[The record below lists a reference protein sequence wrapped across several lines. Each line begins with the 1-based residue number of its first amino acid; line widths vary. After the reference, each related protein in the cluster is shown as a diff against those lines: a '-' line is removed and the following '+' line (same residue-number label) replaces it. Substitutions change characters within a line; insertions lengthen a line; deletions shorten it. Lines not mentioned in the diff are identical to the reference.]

1 MVDIHEKYKDY
12 EFKMPETRYNRL
24 HKAHIAIQKYSDGSW
39 YWVQWNDKS
48 NTANGIAYCPY
59 CGQKL

>member
-1 MVDIHEKYKDY
+1 MSKPLEVVSEHECKTLEKYN
-12 EFKMPETRYNRL
+12 NRL
-24 HKAHIAIQKYSDGSW
+24 SKTHFAIQKYGDGSW
-39 YWVQWNDKS
+39 YWVQWSDKS